1 MPRGSRAQPTRFL
14 PLLELSHKLKLSHG
28 GWRRLPSGARAKMA
42 AAILFGSMSL
52 RTRWR
57 NWASLAKPFFSS
69 VITPD
74 LLALIPTQALE
85 FFS

>member
-1 MPRGSRAQPTRFL
+1 M
-14 PLLELSHKLKLSHG
+14 
-28 GWRRLPSGARAKMA
+28 PSGARAKMA